1 MCSLS
6 VSKTEGITK
15 MSLLLLGFSSFI
27 IALSGALVPGP
38 LFSITVAE
46 SAKRGASAGPLII
59 IGHGILEISL
69 IALIILGIT
78 PFLTSPPAKTV
89 ICAIGGLVLIYMG
102 YRLIRDARTARLF
115 LTGGEEKR
123 GLHPVF
129 TGIIGSISNP
139 YWSIWWI
146 TIGLG
151 YLVSSL
157 KFGFLGVMVFF
168 IGHIIADLVW
178 YSLISFAVAK
188 GKKMMGDRGYRSLLY
203 ACGVFL
209 VFFGLWFLKGV

>member
-1 MCSLS
+1 
-6 VSKTEGITK
+6 
-15 MSLLLLGFSSFI
+15 MSLLLIGFSSFI

-59 IGHGILEISL
+59 LGHGILEISL
-69 IALIILGIT
+69 ITLIILGIT
-78 PFLTSPPAKTV
+78 PFLISPSVKTV
-89 ICAIGGLVLIYMG
+89 ICTTGGLVLIYMG
-102 YRLIRDARTARLF
+102 YRLMRDARGARLF
-115 LTGGEEKR
+115 LTGGEEKK
-123 GLHPVF
+123 GVHPVF
-129 TGIIGSISNP
+129 TGIIGSVSNP
-139 YWSIWWI
+139 YWSIWWV

-157 KFGFLGVMVFF
+157 KLGFLGVIVFF
-168 IGHIIADLVW
+168 VGHIMADFAW

-188 GKKMMGDRGYRSLLY
+188 GKKIMGDRGYRFLLY

-209 VFFGLWFLKGV
+209 VFFGIWFLKEM

>member
-1 MCSLS
+1 
-6 VSKTEGITK
+6 
-15 MSLLLLGFSSFI
+15 MSLLVLGFSSFI

-69 IALIILGIT
+69 ITLIILGVT
-78 PFLTSPPAKTV
+78 PFLTSPSAKTV
-89 ICAIGGLVLIYMG
+89 IGATGGLVLIYMG
-102 YRLIRDARTARLF
+102 YRLIRDARGIRLF
-115 LTGGEEKR
+115 LTGEARK

-129 TGIIGSISNP
+129 TGIIGSVSNP
-139 YWSIWWI
+139 YWIIWWA

-157 KFGFLGVMVFF
+157 KFGFLGVVVFF
-168 IGHIIADLVW
+168 IGHIIADLAW
-178 YSLISFAVAK
+178 YSLISFAVSK
-188 GKKMMGDRGYRSLLY
+188 GKTILGSRGYRSLLY

-209 VFFGLWFLKGV
+209 VFFGIWFLKGA

>member
-1 MCSLS
+1 
-6 VSKTEGITK
+6 
-15 MSLLLLGFSSFI
+15 MSLLVLGFSSFI

-69 IALIILGIT
+69 ITLIILGVT
-78 PFLTSPPAKTV
+78 PFLTSPSAKTV
-89 ICAIGGLVLIYMG
+89 ICATGGLVLIYMG
-102 YRLIRDARTARLF
+102 YRLIRDARGIRLF
-115 LTGGEEKR
+115 LTGGEARK

-129 TGIIGSISNP
+129 TGIVGSVSNP
-139 YWSIWWI
+139 YWIIWWV

-157 KFGFLGVMVFF
+157 KFGFLGVVAFF
-168 IGHIIADLVW
+168 IGHITADLAW
-178 YSLISFAVAK
+178 YSLISLAVSK
-188 GKKMMGDRGYRSLLY
+188 GKKIMGDRGYRSLLY

-209 VFFGLWFLKGV
+209 VFFGIWFLKGI